1 MKKKIW
7 IVALII
13 LILLILFIPIPGGQ
27 YRDGG
32 TKDYL
37 ALTYRIVVWNRLM
50 EGEDVYHKT
59 SVYWIPNN
67 FKSIDE
73 LWDMESKSSG
83 ATRAEIET
91 PYISYQKPYYSIG
104 YEGNAADEFPNKPAA
119 AKAGDTVE
127 LKTGVLC
134 DADIH
139 VYVEGQEISKSH
151 YDSDYW
157 GYSFIMPEK
166 DIRITATLYTKAEI
180 WGSSSETENNN
191 DSINSFSYAE
201 DCAIYI
207 EGEPGVKTSGFV
219 NTTETSVNR
228 DNVTIIAKQECTIGY
243 NKTEVSYDSNAGI
256 WKVDF
261 FTEGMVGGCQTVWM
275 DANGKTVLV
284 VYGE

>member
-32 TKDYL
+32 TKDYK
-37 ALTYRIVVWNRLM
+37 ALTYRVIVWNRLLA
-50 EGEDVYHKT
+50 EGFTYHKT
-59 SVYWIPNN
+59 AVFWFPNN

-73 LWDMESKSSG
+73 LWELEFGQNAEGTDSSSTTYSIQYELG
-83 ATRAEIET
+83 SAETHFAET
-91 PYISYQKPYYSIG
+91 PLS
-104 YEGNAADEFPNKPAA
+104 
-119 AKAGDTVE
+119 AKAGDLVE
-127 LKTGVLC
+127 IKTNGILY

-139 VYVEGQEISKSH
+139 VYVDGQELSKSH

-157 GYSFIMPEK
+157 GYSFVMPEK
-166 DIRITATLYTKAEI
+166 DVLVTAKFYTKDEI

-228 DNVTIIAKQECTIGY
+228 DNVTIIAKQECTIEY